1 LVELTPRKPSLERIL
16 RAAVSVFAQRGYDG
30 ASLREVA
37 EAAGVTKPTLY
48 NHFGSKAS
56 LYEETIRW
64 MHARVIR
71 RLEQAAAGHTSAYE
85 RLLSIMQAELEQA
98 RQYSDLIRVGH
109 SLLFLPDEVQ
119 PCIRPQELF
128 QERFNLLL
136 RVVREGVATGELEGK
151 PEDIALA
158 ISSATSSLALAQA
171 LMPSLPVF
179 RTAVEERI
187 LRVLFHGAKKR

>member
-1 LVELTPRKPSLERIL
+1 MVELTPRKPSLERIL

-37 EAAGVTKPTLY
+37 EAAGVTKPTVY
-48 NHFGSKAS
+48 NHFGSKAT

-64 MHARVIR
+64 MHERVIR
-71 RLEQAAAGHTSAYE
+71 RLEQAVAGHTSAYD

-98 RQYSDLIRVGH
+98 RKYSDLIRVGH
-109 SLLFLPDEVQ
+109 SLLFLPDEVR
-119 PCIRPQELF
+119 PCIRPQEIF
-128 QERFNLLL
+128 EERFHLLL

-158 ISSATSSLALAQA
+158 IASATSSLALAQA
-171 LMPSLPVF
+171 LMPSLPMF

-187 LRVLFHGAKKR
+187 LQVLFHGAKKR